1 MKRLASCILCCF
13 FAATG
18 SFAQT
23 PPIIGPKL
31 PIPCPTKDVYNKPPV
46 PYSYIREADVMWSKR
61 IWRTIDLREKINQPL
76 YYPLEPTQCRISLF
90 DLIKEGIK
98 SGEITAYDRPLL
110 DDEFNYPMTL
120 TQTLALLT
128 RIDTVLVQN
137 VNDPSKIDT
146 QYVKMETGSNMITRY
161 WVKEDWF
168 FDKQRSVMEVRIIGL
183 APLME
188 KIDQNTGE
196 FRGYQPLF
204 WVYYPEC
211 RKVFC
216 RRQVLYHTSN
226 AMMMPSFDDVFTKR
240 IFSSVIHKESNVYDR
255 FVIEYKN
262 GLDALLESDAIREK
276 IFNMEQDLWQ
286 Y

>member
-1 MKRLASCILCCF
+1 MKRLVSCILCCLLT
-13 FAATG
+13 ALG
-18 SFAQT
+18 LFAQKPPVLT
-23 PPIIGPKL
+23 PPPV
-31 PIPCPTKDVYNKPPV
+31 PCPTKDVYNKPPV
-46 PYSYIREADVMWSKR
+46 PYANVREADVMWAKR

-76 YYPLEPTQCRISLF
+76 YYPLEPSQCRISLF

-120 TQTLALLT
+120 TQTLAMLT
-128 RIDTVLVQN
+128 VMDTVYVQN
-137 VNDPSKIDT
+137 VTTGMVDT
-146 QYVKMETGSNMITRY
+146 VPMPREITSNQVTRY

-168 FDKQRSVMEVRIIGL
+168 FDRQRSVMEVRIIGL
-183 APLME
+183 APLIE

-211 RKVFC
+211 RNVFC
-216 RRQVLYHTSN
+216 KRQVLYHTSN
-226 AMMMPSFDDVFTKR
+226 TSMMPSFDDVFTKR
-240 IFSSVIHKESNVYDR
+240 IFSSYIHKESNVYDR
-255 FVIEYKN
+255 FVVEYKN